1 MGRSRFFSAVI
12 TFVAAVGAAALPWRA
27 APAQSAPAA
36 ESEAVPGLSVPN
48 LSGQWGRTGLF
59 RFEPPVSGAG
69 PVMNRSRFPDTVERV
84 GDYTNPILTPQ
95 SADIVKSRG
104 DAQLAGVNF
113 PDPRNQCRPEP
124 PPFLLAL
131 EFEVQLIQQKDEV
144 LILYIYG
151 HQVRRIRLN
160 ATHPARPVP
169 SVYGDSIG
177 HYEGGTLVVDTV
189 GVKTGPLSMVDI
201 FGTPHSEA
209 LHLIERYRLIPG
221 ETASKTVPSARTPW
235 GNSIDPDTG
244 RQGLQVEFT
253 VEDPGAFTM
262 PWSARVTYRPLLG
275 EWQEVVCAENNG
287 IYYGYDGGR
296 ILHEDRPDF

>member
-1 MGRSRFFSAVI
+1 
-12 TFVAAVGAAALPWRA
+12 
-27 APAQSAPAA
+27 
-36 ESEAVPGLSVPN
+36 
-48 LSGQWGRTGLF
+48 
-59 RFEPPVSGAG
+59 
-69 PVMNRSRFPDTVERV
+69 V
-84 GDYTNPILTPQ
+84 GDYTNPTLAPR
-95 SADIVKSRG
+95 SAEIVKERG
-104 DAQLAGVNF
+104 DAQLAGINF

-131 EFEVQLIQQKDEV
+131 EFEVQIIQQKDQV

-160 ATHPARPVP
+160 GSHPARLTP

-177 HYEGGTLVVDTV
+177 YYEGDTLVVDTV
-189 GVKTGPLSMVDI
+189 GVKVGPLSMVDI

-209 LHLIERYRLIPG
+209 LHLIERYRLISG
-221 ETASKTVPSARTPW
+221 EAASKTVPNARTPW
-235 GNSIDPDTG
+235 GNQIDPDTTKS
-244 RQGLQVEFT
+244 GLQVEFT
-253 VEDPGAFTM
+253 VDDKNAFTM

-296 ILHEDRPDF
+296 VLHADKPDF

>member
-1 MGRSRFFSAVI
+1 MGRGRFLFSFLTAVC
-12 TFVAAVGAAALPWRA
+12 VAGVSARAL
-27 APAQSAPAA
+27 AA
-36 ESEAVPGLSVPN
+36 ESVSVPN
-48 LSGQWGRTGLF
+48 LSGQWGRSGLF
-59 RFEPPVSGAG
+59 RFEPPVSGPG
-69 PVMNRSRFPDTVERV
+69 PVTNTSRFPDTVERV

-95 SADIVKSRG
+95 SAQIVKSRG
-104 DAQLAGVNF
+104 DAQLAGANF

-131 EFEVQLIQQKDEV
+131 EVEVQLIQQKGQV

-151 HQVRRIRLN
+151 HQVRRIRLGG
-160 ATHPARPVP
+160 AHPARLTP

-177 HYEGGTLVVDTV
+177 HYEGDTLVVDTV

-209 LHLIERYRLIPG
+209 LHLIERYRLIDG
-221 ETASKTVPSARTPW
+221 AVASKTVSNVRTPW
-235 GNSIDPDTG
+235 GNTIDPDV
-244 RQGLQVEFT
+244 RKNGLQVEFT
-253 VEDPGAFTM
+253 VDDPGAFTM